1 MTKEEFNGKFK
12 GVNGPSYRGAPMP
25 KFNPT
30 MVNESEFP
38 DELRFKEYD
47 FDFTEGGEGSEDTLD
62 ITWISQVWECTD
74 KLIAEIKR
82 CLKHIGFVG
91 TVYLNIRMRGER
103 QRSKYAESHTFKIEK
118 GEMQ

>member
-1 MTKEEFNGKFK
+1 M
-12 GVNGPSYRGAPMP
+12 
-25 KFNPT
+25 
-30 MVNESEFP
+30 
-38 DELRFKEYD
+38 
-47 FDFTEGGEGSEDTLD
+47 
-62 ITWISQVWECTD
+62 WECTD

-103 QRSKYAESHTFKIEK
+103 PRSKYAESHTFKIEK